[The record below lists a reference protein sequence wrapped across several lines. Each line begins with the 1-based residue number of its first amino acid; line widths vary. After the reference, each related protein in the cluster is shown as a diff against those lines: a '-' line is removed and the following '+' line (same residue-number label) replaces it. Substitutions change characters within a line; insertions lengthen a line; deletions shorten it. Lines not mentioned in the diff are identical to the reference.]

1 MLHPI
6 RWLIRL
12 LVVAVLVGAGF
23 GAWYVFGSDAPAKP
37 KLTDCA
43 ASSPG
48 GPATPTGTWKVAPGK
63 EVYVGY
69 RITEVFRGDVIHKTA
84 VGRTPG
90 VTGTLKIAGRQLTLT
105 DITADMQKLASDRG
119 TRDNYIHTHGIDSN
133 TYKQSKFKL
142 TKPVALPT
150 GLKKCTVERMTAT
163 GSLTLHG
170 VTHTVN
176 VPLQARWSGPTIQVD
191 GTDIA
196 VKLADYKITPPKT
209 SVTQADDH
217 GSIEFA
223 LTFTPA

>member
-1 MLHPI
+1 LLHPI

-43 ASSPG
+43 ASSG
-48 GPATPTGTWKVAPGK
+48 GPATPAGTWKVAPGK
-63 EVYVGY
+63 DVYVGY

-90 VTGTLKIAGRQLTLT
+90 VIGTLAIAGDQLTLT
-105 DITADMQKLASDRG
+105 DIAADMQRLASDRG
-119 TRDNYIHTHGIDSN
+119 TRDNYIHTHGIDSD
-133 TYKQSKFKL
+133 TYKQAKFKL

-150 GLKKCTVERMTAT
+150 ALKRCTVERMTAT

-170 VTHTVN
+170 VTRTVQ

-196 VKLADYKITPPKT
+196 IKLADYKITPPQT
-209 SVTQADDH
+209 SVTHADDH

-223 LTFTPA
+223 LTFTPG

>member
-1 MLHPI
+1 
-6 RWLIRL
+6 
-12 LVVAVLVGAGF
+12 
-23 GAWYVFGSDAPAKP
+23 
-37 KLTDCA
+37 
-43 ASSPG
+43 
-48 GPATPTGTWKVAPGK
+48 
-63 EVYVGY
+63 VYVGY

>member
-1 MLHPI
+1 LLHPI

-43 ASSPG
+43 ASSG
-48 GPATPTGTWKVAPGK
+48 GPATPAGTWKVAPGK
-63 EVYVGY
+63 DVYVGY

-90 VTGTLKIAGRQLTLT
+90 VIGTLAIAGNQLTLT
-105 DITADMQKLASDRG
+105 DIAADMQRLASDRG
-119 TRDNYIHTHGIDSN
+119 TRDNYIHTHGIDSD
-133 TYKQSKFKL
+133 TYKQAKFKL

-150 GLKKCTVERMTAT
+150 ALKRCTVERMTAT

-170 VTHTVN
+170 VTRTVQ

-196 VKLADYKITPPKT
+196 IKLADYKITPPQT
-209 SVTQADDH
+209 SVTHADDH

>member
-1 MLHPI
+1 LLHPI

-12 LVVAVLVGAGF
+12 VVLAVLVGAGF

-37 KLTDCA
+37 KLTGCEASA
-43 ASSPG
+43 AG
-48 GPATPTGTWKVAPGK
+48 GPATPAGTWKVAPGK
-63 EVYVGY
+63 DVYVGY

-90 VTGTLKIAGRQLTLT
+90 VTGTMKIVGNQLTVT

-119 TRDNYIHTHGIDSN
+119 TRDTYIRTHGIDSD
-133 TYKQSKFKL
+133 TYKQSTFKL
-142 TKPVALPT
+142 TKPVALP
-150 GLKKCTVERMTAT
+150 GALKKCTVERLTAT

-170 VTHTVN
+170 VTRSVQ
-176 VPLQARWSGPTIQVD
+176 VPLQARWSGATIEVD
-191 GTDIA
+191 ATDIP

-209 SVTQADDH
+209 SVTQADDR

>member
-43 ASSPG
+43 ASSG
-48 GPATPTGTWKVAPGK
+48 GPATPAGTWKVAPGK
-63 EVYVGY
+63 DVYVGY

-90 VTGTLKIAGRQLTLT
+90 VIGTLAIAGDQLTLT
-105 DITADMQKLASDRG
+105 DIAADMQRLASDRG
-119 TRDNYIHTHGIDSN
+119 TRDNYIHTHGIDSD
-133 TYKQSKFKL
+133 TYKQAKFKL

-150 GLKKCTVERMTAT
+150 ALKRCTVERMTAT

-170 VTHTVN
+170 VTRTVQ

-196 VKLADYKITPPKT
+196 IKLADYKITPPQT
-209 SVTQADDH
+209 SVTHADDH

-223 LTFTPA
+223 LTFTPG